1 MTSRS
6 TILNRMTRS
15 KEAADFGLATPHVL
29 FFDACNNYM
38 YSSLCLRNGKIR
50 SPLNPKSVKSR
61 SVKSRVD
68 CIVVTNC
75 NCEERKM
82 SLCVIKG

>member
-1 MTSRS
+1 
-6 TILNRMTRS
+6 
-15 KEAADFGLATPHVL
+15 
-29 FFDACNNYM
+29 M

-68 CIVVTNC
+68 CIVD
-75 NCEERKM
+75 KM
-82 SLCVIKG
+82 LTDVLNNLLGSTVLIKVKSISTRYCDSSLSVLIKLLKT